1 MNRTRTIT
9 INLLPSAFMVFV
21 VLTILK
27 LGEIGQFGEMSWWL
41 VTMPLWLGVAIL
53 GAFIL
58 LGLTIALLVSIISF
72 FGRR

>member
-9 INLLPSAFMVFV
+9 INLLPSAFMIFV

-41 VTMPLWLGVAIL
+41 VTMPLWI
-53 GAFIL
+53 GAAVIGTFL
-58 LGLTIALLVSIISF
+58 LFGLTIALLVSIISF